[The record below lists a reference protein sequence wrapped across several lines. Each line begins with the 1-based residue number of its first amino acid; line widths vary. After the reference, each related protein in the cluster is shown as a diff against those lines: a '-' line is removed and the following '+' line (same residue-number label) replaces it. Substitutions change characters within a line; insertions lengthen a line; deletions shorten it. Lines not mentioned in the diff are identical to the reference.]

1 MRAMGTT
8 VGDSIRNRRKAL
20 GWTRARLAREAC
32 KSSGVPLD
40 SLSKHDIH
48 RYETGRRTPPDWLP
62 ALSAALGTSTATTR
76 TTGRLEPTSFP
87 EPLPVLH
94 RVTAEQLAPTIRELN
109 RRLVALDNELHGL
122 PIAETAARAF
132 RTVFRRLGEGLRDAH
147 ERDVQ
152 SAAAEL
158 AEIAGWACFN
168 EGRPRESKR
177 FSQEALFLAQRS
189 GDRGIELLTL
199 QNLAL
204 LAGWTGR
211 AGEELSLTRS
221 VLERGGLDPR
231 VEAMFRCREGQGLE
245 RAGESRRSAQSFA
258 RARSLLQEAPP
269 TDSPAWS
276 WWVSEREVDRQQGRA
291 LNLTNRW
298 DEALPILH
306 RASDETAGHHVGYG
320 LVSQVWLLDSLLSLR
335 AWTEAETAAQTL
347 VPAVTEISSRVT
359 LGHLERVVSRDLS
372 ALPAA
377 LRDALEHV
385 RTSLAEDSYGA

>member
-1 MRAMGTT
+1 MPPG
-8 VGDSIRNRRKAL
+8 
-20 GWTRARLAREAC
+20 
-32 KSSGVPLD
+32 
-40 SLSKHDIH
+40 SLSKHDIY
-48 RYETGRRTPPDWLP
+48 RYETGRRTPRDWLP
-62 ALSAALGTSTATTR
+62 AISAALGASTETMR
-76 TTGRLEPTSFP
+76 TPARPEPTSLP
-87 EPLPVLH
+87 EPLPALH
-94 RVTAEQLAPTIRELN
+94 RAAAGQLAPTIRKLN

-132 RTVFRRLGEGLRDAH
+132 KTVFRRLGNGTPEIH

-211 AGEELSLTRS
+211 LGEELSLTRS
-221 VLERGGLDPR
+221 VLERGDLDPR

-245 RAGESRRSAQSFA
+245 RAGDSRRSVESFA
-258 RARSLLQEAPP
+258 RARSLLEEAPP
-269 TDSPAWS
+269 SDSPAWS

-291 LNLTNRW
+291 LNLTKRW
-298 DEALPILH
+298 DESLPVLH
-306 RASDETAGHHVGYG
+306 RASDETAGSHVGYG

-335 AWTEAETAAQTL
+335 AWTEAEAAAHAL
-347 VPAVTEISSRVT
+347 VPSVTELSSRIVR
-359 LGHLERVVSRDLS
+359 GQLERVVSRDLP
-372 ALPAA
+372 ALPTA
-377 LRDALEHV
+377 LRDTLEHV
-385 RTSLAEDSYGA
+385 RAGLAEDPYGF